1 MADGAAK
8 QAPWAL
14 SGEENPL
21 IWFINTVLEKAS
33 SVKTNRVIKNYI
45 ELISLNQY
53 QFSLK

>member
-8 QAPWAL
+8 QAAWAL

-21 IWFINTVLEKAS
+21 IWFIITVLEKAS